1 MAHSKGCHTT
11 YHHRYHIVW
20 APKYRFKVLRGEVRL
35 RVREIIRQ
43 VCAELGVSIING
55 VLSSD
60 HVHMFVET
68 PPHVPVSD
76 FVRRAKGR
84 SSRKIWQVFEHIRKR
99 YWGQRFWGRGFF
111 STTSGNITDDVI
123 INYLDKHTKPIE
135 KASANPNDPTGVS
148 RSVVQLLGLPKPRPA
163 GAGRGWHDQIGRDG
177 VGDGILRV
185 LPSSFGLEQGGPVA
199 DSSQP

>member
-43 VCAELGVSIING
+43 VCSELGVTIING
-55 VLSSD
+55 VLSAD
-60 HVHMFVET
+60 HVHMFVEI
-68 PPHVPVSD
+68 PPHVSVSD
-76 FVRRAKGR
+76 FVRRAKPVLSCAEGGR
-84 SSRKIWQVFEHIRKR
+84 SSRKIQQEFAHIRTR

-123 INYLDKHTKPIE
+123 MNYLDKHTKPIE
-135 KASANPNDPTGVS
+135 KGFS
-148 RSVVQLLGLPKPRPA
+148 
-163 GAGRGWHDQIGRDG
+163 
-177 VGDGILRV
+177 
-185 LPSSFGLEQGGPVA
+185 PSK
-199 DSSQP
+199 

>member
-43 VCAELGVSIING
+43 VCSELGVTIING

-60 HVHMFVET
+60 HV
-68 PPHVPVSD
+68 
-76 FVRRAKGR
+76 
-84 SSRKIWQVFEHIRKR
+84 
-99 YWGQRFWGRGFF
+99 QRFWGRGFF

-123 INYLDKHTKPIE
+123 MNYLDKHTERYE
-135 KASANPNDPTGVS
+135 KGFS
-148 RSVVQLLGLPKPRPA
+148 
-163 GAGRGWHDQIGRDG
+163 
-177 VGDGILRV
+177 
-185 LPSSFGLEQGGPVA
+185 PSQ
-199 DSSQP
+199 